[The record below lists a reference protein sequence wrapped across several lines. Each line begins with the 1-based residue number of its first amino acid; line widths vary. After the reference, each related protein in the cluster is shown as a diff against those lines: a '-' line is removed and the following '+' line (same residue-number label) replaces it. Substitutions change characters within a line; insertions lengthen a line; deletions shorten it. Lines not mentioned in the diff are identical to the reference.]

1 LFYRLHGPRHATR
14 SVDFVDVVAR
24 RLLSVLRQRTQ
35 VLVSDILPQ
44 LLQPQQDDRFTA
56 QDLLNTLSTE
66 KFDFAHAAKALRAK
80 ESAAI
85 PYIIKLLDGGN
96 QEQQQAALTLCV
108 DLSKLREHCKD
119 LAVGGAVE
127 PLIQLLTEDN
137 ATVVEQVVETLKNVA
152 ENLCIGN
159 AGFSSDALAPLVR
172 LLTDGT
178 QATQGHAAS
187 LLKIF
192 AYNDGN
198 VQRII
203 DAGAVP
209 PLLHLLR
216 DGVARNMEAAAGA
229 LGNLVWAGT
238 EGVISAGVAVPLL
251 VRLLQEA
258 DSDVQLQ
265 AATALGRIT
274 SNSETSETVRAA
286 GAVPVLVRLLEA
298 GECAVKEEVAGILWK
313 LLGFLKNNHAFATS
327 AAGAIP
333 LLAQVLREGNDLA
346 KEQAIYALTNL
357 AHRNE
362 ENLAA
367 IAQAGVFPL
376 LMQLE
381 MRSGSTLGSA
391 TRRAIDRMGGS
402 GHHSEARL

>member
-1 LFYRLHGPRHATR
+1 LFYRLHGPRHAAR
-14 SVDFVDVVAR
+14 SIDFVDVVAR

-178 QATQGHAAS
+178 QATQGHAAR
-187 LLKIF
+187 LLKF
-192 AYNDGN
+192 LPKTVVN
-198 VQRII
+198 VLRILA
-203 DAGAVP
+203 AGAVP
-209 PLLHLLR
+209 RLLHLLR
-216 DGVARNMEAAAGA
+216 VVVARY
-229 LGNLVWAGT
+229 
-238 EGVISAGVAVPLL
+238 I
-251 VRLLQEA
+251 
-258 DSDVQLQ
+258 
-265 AATALGRIT
+265 
-274 SNSETSETVRAA
+274 
-286 GAVPVLVRLLEA
+286 
-298 GECAVKEEVAGILWK
+298 
-313 LLGFLKNNHAFATS
+313 
-327 AAGAIP
+327 
-333 LLAQVLREGNDLA
+333 
-346 KEQAIYALTNL
+346 
-357 AHRNE
+357 
-362 ENLAA
+362 
-367 IAQAGVFPL
+367 
-376 LMQLE
+376 
-381 MRSGSTLGSA
+381 
-391 TRRAIDRMGGS
+391 
-402 GHHSEARL
+402 